1 MRDILNVIFFNIY
14 RCLLIL
20 KKMGKPLYYNQE
32 FPETYQDISS
42 LHGGA
47 LSALPDFF

>member
-20 KKMGKPLYYNQE
+20 KKMGKPLYDNQE